1 MRIKVIAEIG
11 INHSG
16 SVATAVDLMR
26 VAKLAGCDAV
36 KFQKRDLEL
45 AIPPSMRLQ
54 SRATPWGPMLYPD
67 YKQRLEFGE
76 VEFAQLS
83 CAASGIG
90 IEWSASAFDP
100 PSVAFLHSRRVP
112 WLKIPSAVI
121 TDHETLA
128 EAADTRLPLYV
139 STGGASWHEID
150 EAVRVLDA
158 TPSRVTLMHCCSVY
172 PHRPEAAR
180 LGVLS
185 ELRQRY
191 GLPVGYSGHEAPDYQ
206 AVTLGAV
213 ALGATVVERHITL
226 SRRAWGSDQAAS
238 VEPEELMRLVR
249 EIRALESA
257 LTYGAERPVDVEERA
272 KIETMR
278 RTSWA

>member
-1 MRIKVIAEIG
+1 MRVKVIAEIG

-67 YKQRLEFGE
+67 YKKRLEFGE

-83 CAASGIG
+83 CAASGLD

-100 PSVAFLHSRRVP
+100 PSVAFLHSLRVP

-121 TDHETLA
+121 TDHETLRQ
-128 EAADTRLPLYV
+128 AADTRLPLYV

-158 TPSRVTLMHCCSVY
+158 TPARVTLMHCCSVY

-191 GLPVGYSGHEAPDYQ
+191 GLPVGYSGHESPDYQ

-226 SRRAWGSDQAAS
+226 SRRSWGSDQAAS
-238 VEPEELMRLVR
+238 VEPDELVRLVR
-249 EIRALESA
+249 EIRALSAA